1 MTAGYSFPSSARL
14 TRKTDFD
21 RVFRGPDTRLR
32 IEPLRLLAVP
42 NRMGGARLGL
52 VVPKRVLKRAVD
64 RNRVKRQLRESF
76 RLARPK
82 LPAWDIVV
90 IVFAPG
96 NTRRAADKL
105 WQKAQKVQ
113 KVQ

>member
-1 MTAGYSFPSSARL
+1 MTAGYPFPRLARL

-21 RVFRGPDTRLR
+21 RVFRAPDTRLR

-76 RLARPK
+76 RVARPR

-96 NTRRAADKL
+96 NARRAADKL
-105 WQKAQKVQ
+105 WLKVQ
-113 KVQ
+113 